1 MIPHAQTAL
10 GRWIRMPL
18 RLIPPGA
25 VLPTLWGLNRGMR
38 WRVGAHTHGCWI
50 GSYEISKQRA
60 VRRIVRPGMNVL
72 DIGANAGFYTL
83 GLAALCGPAG
93 RVWAFEPDPRNL
105 ENLRFHL
112 DVNRVSNVTVIAAAV
127 CDRGGSAGFEQGG
140 SRATGHLSVGGAREV
155 ATVALDGLLEQ
166 GIIPVPDLVKMDVEG
181 AEASVLEG
189 AARILAAARTV
200 WLVAVHGSEQLER
213 CTGIL
218 GRSGYTV
225 ETLGAPD
232 ELVAYPPVHGRPAT
246 SGGLQ

>member
-18 RLIPPGA
+18 RLIPSGA
-25 VLPTLWGLNRGMR
+25 VVPTLSGLNRGMK

-50 GSYEISKQRA
+50 GSYEIAKQRA
-60 VRRIVRPGMNVL
+60 IRRLAEPGMNVL

-83 GLAALCGPAG
+83 GFAALCGPAG

-112 DVNRVSNVTVIAAAV
+112 DVNRVSNFTVIAAAV
-127 CDRGGSAGFEQGG
+127 CDRAGSARFAQGPN
-140 SRATGHLSVGGAREV
+140 RATGHLSGSGARDV
-155 ATVALDGLLEQ
+155 ATVALDGLLDQ
-166 GIIPVPDLVKMDVEG
+166 GVIPVPDLVKMDVEG

-189 AARILAAARTV
+189 APRILATGRTV
-200 WLVAVHGSEQLER
+200 WLVAVHGKEQLER
-213 CTGIL
+213 CTDIL
-218 GRSGYTV
+218 RRSGHAV

-232 ELVAYPPVHGRPAT
+232 ELVAYPPACAPSGRH
-246 SGGLQ
+246 GGLQ